1 MKDICFFTIVDDN
14 LYYPIGTH
22 IMINSFKRFHPDI
35 DLIVFR
41 QNTVDEIFAKEGINF
56 YQAKPTFAKLL
67 VNDYKRVV
75 NCDADHIFLGRAD
88 AIIDGKYDV
97 GGPINLNDYENAA
110 FENITEKM
118 YVQCGMIASSKPE
131 FWDIWEKANKEAMKY
146 IRKENDTLNLVW
158 YNDPIVSKMK
168 RVIWDKDKDYYGCKS
183 LGREPKFYVKGKKT
197 YCSVDDGQVIA
208 YHYARGGGALPKLNI
223 PEMPLTNEVKKLWM
237 EIGFY
242 GQTTKICGLQV

>member
-88 AIIDGKYDV
+88 AIIDGKYDDLPEGAFLYV
-97 GGPINLNDYENAA
+97 GTIEEAL
-110 FENITEKM
+110 
-118 YVQCGMIASSKPE
+118 
-131 FWDIWEKANKEAMKY
+131 EKANKMK
-146 IRKENDTLNLVW
+146 
-158 YNDPIVSKMK
+158 
-168 RVIWDKDKDYYGCKS
+168 
-183 LGREPKFYVKGKKT
+183 
-197 YCSVDDGQVIA
+197 
-208 YHYARGGGALPKLNI
+208 
-223 PEMPLTNEVKKLWM
+223 
-237 EIGFY
+237 
-242 GQTTKICGLQV
+242 